1 MSSQQV
7 FPVSFAQQRLLFLD
21 QLDSGTTAYNLS
33 RVIRMQGVLDAGALS
48 RTLNEVV
55 RRHASL
61 RTRFVF
67 DSGEGYQL
75 VEEAADFETSFTDV
89 SHFGEADRLAEALRL
104 AQTESSKN
112 FNLSALPLF
121 RSMLI
126 RLDSRDHLLVLV
138 MHHIVTDG
146 WSMGVLFDEIGKIYA
161 EFAYGVPAK
170 LPVLPTQYPDFATW
184 QREKFTAE
192 ALKSDTA
199 YWVDKLKDH
208 EGLLQ
213 IPADFPRPPIQSHA
227 GALEIFQVG
236 EPTANGLKRI
246 AESQRASLFMVTMA
260 AFQTLIWQYTG
271 NEDILIGTPTAGRH
285 DANLEKLIG
294 FFTSTLVVRGNL
306 AADPTFVQLL
316 QRVRETTL
324 EAYEHQD
331 LPFEKLVEALKPQRS
346 LNHTPL
352 FQIMMVFQNAP
363 KQILTLP
370 GLSLEELEF
379 DSGSSKFDLTLE
391 IVEQDGLRC
400 SVEYCT
406 DLFRKQT
413 IQRFAQHF
421 RALLQDIV
429 ENPDRPISE
438 LRILDDAARNELIFD
453 FNRTTAPRRR
463 DARIDTLFA
472 EQVER
477 SPNRVALVEGGV
489 KIEYRD
495 LNERAET
502 LASILVEKGCD
513 QDHPVGIYMERSIDA
528 VVTLLA
534 AFKANAPIV
543 PLDIANPQ
551 HRLAMLI
558 RDAGCRVIVT
568 HRGRHDALPK
578 EIEAISLNNLPA
590 TSTVPSRPAAARSS
604 EDLAYI
610 IYTSGSTGMPK
621 GVEGT
626 HRAAINRFTWM
637 WRDFPFT
644 ADETCCQKTALGF
657 VDSIWEIFGPLL
669 AGVRSIIVPEGYLLE
684 PDQFVTLLTR
694 HEVTRIVL
702 VPSLLRTLLD
712 SIPDLASRLPK
723 LKLWTSS
730 GEVLPLDLVD
740 RFRTSLPEARLLNIY
755 GSSEV
760 TADATYYDAT
770 AGTALTSVPIGR
782 PIDNTHVVILDRH
795 KKLVPPLVAGE
806 IHIGGDCL
814 ARGYWRQPDLTA
826 QRFIPNPYRTDQSQ
840 SLFATGDLGRVLADG
855 TLEYLGRADL
865 QVKIRGI
872 RIEPG
877 EIEANLTSYPSIRQA
892 AVVVHGES
900 QDTKKLVA
908 YLVMSESSAN
918 SINDIRDYL
927 KARLPDYMI
936 PAIFIPMESLP
947 VLPSGKINRLALPS
961 PQQGSLGRREQLV
974 RPRNAIEEKLC
985 SIWCEVLELDEVGID
1000 DNFFDVGGHSLSGM
1014 RVLARVRRDLRVDIP
1029 IRRLFDHPTIGEL
1042 AVEVARKAEQANQ
1055 GTKPVEVSN
1064 GESSS
1069 LLDVLRTGLRA
1080 LSSEERDALLTSLL
1094 AEKSAKSEQKL

>member
-590 TSTVPSRPAAARSS
+590 TSTVSSRSAAARSS

-840 SLFATGDLGRVLADG
+840 SLFATGDLGRILADG

-877 EIEANLTSYPSIRQA
+877 EIEANLTSYPGIRQA

>member
-33 RVIRMQGVLDAGALS
+33 RVIRMQGVLDADALS

-75 VEEAADFETSFTDV
+75 VEEAVDFETSFTDV

-316 QRVRETTL
+316 HRVRETTL

-590 TSTVPSRPAAARSS
+590 TSTVSSRSAPARSS

>member
-75 VEEAADFETSFTDV
+75 VEEAVDFETSFTDV

-590 TSTVPSRPAAARSS
+590 TSTVSSRSAAARSS

-918 SINDIRDYL
+918 SINDIRDYR

>member
-75 VEEAADFETSFTDV
+75 VEEAVDFETSLTDV

-477 SPNRVALVEGGV
+477 SPNQVALVEGGV

-558 RDAGCRVIVT
+558 WDAGCRVIVT

-590 TSTVPSRPAAARSS
+590 TSTVSSRSAAARSS

-840 SLFATGDLGRVLADG
+840 SLFATGDLGRILADG

>member
-75 VEEAADFETSFTDV
+75 VEEAVDFETSFTDV

-146 WSMGVLFDEIGKIYA
+146 WSMGVLFDEIGKMYA

-294 FFTSTLVVRGNL
+294 FFTSTLVVRGYL

-438 LRILDDAARNELIFD
+438 LRILDDAALNELIFD

-590 TSTVPSRPAAARSS
+590 TSTVSSRSAAARSS

-877 EIEANLTSYPSIRQA
+877 EIEANLTSYPSIRRA

-961 PQQGSLGRREQLV
+961 PQQSSLGRREQLV

>member
-33 RVIRMQGVLDAGALS
+33 RVIRMNGLLDVDALS
-48 RTLNEVV
+48 RTLNEVA

-67 DSGEGYQL
+67 DSGEGYQI
-75 VEEAADFETSFTDV
+75 VEETAEFETPFTDL
-89 SHFGEADRLAEALRL
+89 SHFDDADRLTEALRL
-104 AQTESSKN
+104 AKNEASKS
-112 FNLSALPLF
+112 FNLSSLPLF

-146 WSMGVLFDEIGKIYA
+146 WSMSVLFDEIGEIYA
-161 EFAYGVPAK
+161 EFAYGIPAK
-170 LPVLPTQYPDFATW
+170 LPMLPTQYPEFATRL
-184 QREKFTAE
+184 REKLTAE
-192 ALKSDTA
+192 ALRPDTL

-208 EGLLQ
+208 DGFLQ
-213 IPADFPRPPIQSHA
+213 MPTDFARPATQGHA
-227 GALEIFQVG
+227 GALEIFQID

-246 AESQRASLFMVTMA
+246 AESQRASLFMIAMA
-260 AFQTLIWQYTG
+260 AFQTLIWRYTG

-285 DANLEKLIG
+285 DADLEELIG

-306 AADPTFVQLL
+306 AGNPTFVQLL
-316 QRVRETTL
+316 QRVRDTTL

-352 FQIMMVFQNAP
+352 FQVMLVLQNAP

-379 DSGSSKFDLTLE
+379 DNGSSKFDLTLE

-400 SVEYCT
+400 SLEYCT
-406 DLFRKQT
+406 DLFQKQT
-413 IQRFAQHF
+413 IQSFAQHF
-421 RALLQDIV
+421 QVLLQDIV

-453 FNRTTAPRRR
+453 FNRTTVPRRP
-463 DARIDTLFA
+463 DARLDTLFA

-477 SPNRVALVEGGV
+477 SPNRVALIEGGV
-489 KIEYRD
+489 EIDYRH
-495 LNERAET
+495 LNDRAEA
-502 LASILVEKGCD
+502 LADVLVAKGCN
-513 QDHPVGIYMERSIDA
+513 QEHPVGIYMERSIDA

-551 HRLAMLI
+551 HRLATLI
-558 RDAGCRVIVT
+558 RDADCRVIVT
-568 HRGRHDALPK
+568 HRGRNSALPK
-578 EIEAISLNNLPA
+578 EVEAISVDNPSTTDKTPNRSLPA
-590 TSTVPSRPAAARSS
+590 GSS
-604 EDLAYI
+604 EDLAYV
-610 IYTSGSTGMPK
+610 IYTSGSTGTPK

-644 ADETCCQKTALGF
+644 ADETCCQKSALGF

-669 AGVRSIIVPEGYLLE
+669 AGVRSIIIPEECLVEPNRFVDLLA
-684 PDQFVTLLTR
+684 R
-694 HEVTRIVL
+694 HKVTRIVL
-702 VPSLLRTLLD
+702 VPSLLRMLLD
-712 SIPDLASRLPK
+712 SVPELASRLPK

-730 GEVLPLDLVD
+730 GEMLSPDLVS
-740 RFRTSLPEARLLNIY
+740 RFRSSLPEAQLLNIY

-760 TADATYYDAT
+760 TADATCHDAT
-770 AGTALTSVPIGR
+770 AGAVLAAVPIGR

-795 KKLVPPLVAGE
+795 KMLVPPLVPGE

-814 ARGYWRQPDLTA
+814 ARGYWRQPELTA
-826 QRFIPNPYRTDQSQ
+826 QRFIPNPYRADQSQ
-840 SLFATGDLGRVLADG
+840 SLFATGDLGRILADG
-855 TLEYLGRADL
+855 NIEYLGRIDL

-877 EIEANLTSYPSIRQA
+877 EIESNLTSHPGVRQA
-892 AVVVHGES
+892 VVVVHGES

-908 YLVMSESSAN
+908 YLVMSEGSEN
-918 SINDIRDYL
+918 LLNDIRDYL
-927 KARLPDYMI
+927 KARLPDYMV
-936 PAIFIPMESLP
+936 PAFFIPMESLP
-947 VLPSGKINRLALPS
+947 VLPSGKINRLELPN
-961 PQQGSLGRREQLV
+961 PQLEPFGRRERLV

-985 SIWCEVLELDEVGID
+985 SIWCEVLELDEVGIE
-1000 DNFFDVGGHSLSGM
+1000 DNFFDVGGHSLAGM
-1014 RVLARVRRDLRVDIP
+1014 RVLARVRRDLRVDIS
-1029 IRRLFDHPTIGEL
+1029 IRRLFDHPTIEEL
-1042 AVEVARKAEQANQ
+1042 AAEMAKAEQASQ
-1055 GTKPVEVSN
+1055 GSAPVNVS
-1064 GESSS
+1064 GAESSS
-1069 LLDVLRTGLRA
+1069 MLDLLRTGLRA
-1080 LSSEERDALLTSLL
+1080 LPQDEMDALLASLL
-1094 AEKSAKSEQKL
+1094 AEKAANTKQKH

>member
-590 TSTVPSRPAAARSS
+590 TSTVSSRSAAARSS

-840 SLFATGDLGRVLADG
+840 SLFATGDLGRILADG

>member
-75 VEEAADFETSFTDV
+75 VEEAVDFETSLTDV

-316 QRVRETTL
+316 HRVRETTL

>member
-33 RVIRMQGVLDAGALS
+33 RVIRMQGVLDADALS

-75 VEEAADFETSFTDV
+75 VEEAVDFETSLTDV

-840 SLFATGDLGRVLADG
+840 SLFATGDLGRILADG

-1055 GTKPVEVSN
+1055 GTRPVEVSN

>member
-271 NEDILIGTPTAGRH
+271 NEDILISTPTAGRH

-590 TSTVPSRPAAARSS
+590 TSTVSSRSAAARSS

-1055 GTKPVEVSN
+1055 GTRPVEVSN